1 MAAHKEEGQETPK
14 LYCAHC
20 HRKIHDV
27 HKMAAPTTGG
37 IFI

>member
-1 MAAHKEEGQETPK
+1 MAAHKEEGQDVPK

-27 HKMAAPTTGG
+27 HKVTAEKIGG
-37 IFI
+37 